1 MKTLILFLSLFL
13 SLNLHSQWVYKTV
26 TDGFDDPYKIA
37 YTDNPTGEYL
47 KLENVDGK
55 IVFYIKGG
63 YFCDD
68 QLTYDFVFQLG
79 QEVYKVSGNGL
90 KSSSSDMVFFTPD
103 LLNEEFQT
111 VDWFKKCSK
120 LKIRINES
128 YCITNYYEFNMSK
141 SSAALEF
148 MSKP

>member
-1 MKTLILFLSLFL
+1 MKTLILLSSLFL
-13 SLNLHSQWVYKTV
+13 SLNFSAQWVYKTI

-37 YTDNPTGEYL
+37 YTDHVYGEFL

-55 IVFYIKGG
+55 VVFYIDNG

-68 QLTYDFVFQLG
+68 ELTYDFVFQLG
-79 QEVYKVSGNGL
+79 TEVYKVSGKGT
-90 KSSSSDMVFFTPD
+90 KSSSSDVVFFTWD
-103 LLNEEFQT
+103 LLNEESET
-111 VDWFKKCSK
+111 VNWFKKCSK

-128 YCITNYYEFNMSK
+128 YCTTNYYEFDMSK
-141 SSAALEF
+141 SSSALDF